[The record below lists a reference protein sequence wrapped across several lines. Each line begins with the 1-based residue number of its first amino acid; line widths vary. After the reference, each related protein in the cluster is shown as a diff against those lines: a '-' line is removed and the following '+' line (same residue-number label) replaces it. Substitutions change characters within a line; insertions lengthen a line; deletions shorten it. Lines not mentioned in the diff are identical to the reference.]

1 MKKNKYFKIIIV
13 VIIIL
18 LIFLLKF
25 IISDHRKLSI
35 PERLLKD
42 GVTTI
47 EKIIYAPVQFTTSK
61 IEKWNETKKL
71 QKALEKNEE
80 KIKSYD
86 LLENRLKETEKQ
98 LNELEQTLQIQN
110 NFSDYTVIN
119 TTIIHRNVGT
129 WYDSLTIDKGSK
141 DGIIENMAAIT
152 SYGLVGKVM
161 KVTEHSSEVKLLTSV
176 NESFQISVKIEING
190 QFLYGLLSNYKKPYL
205 IITGISD
212 NSEIP
217 KNSPVTTTGLDNLF
231 PSGILIGY
239 TDQEEKDN
247 FDLARTIYVAPV
259 HSMDDINYISILK
272 RREE

>member
-98 LNELEQTLQIQN
+98 LNELQQTLQIQN

-259 HSMDDINYISILK
+259 HSMDDINYISLLK